1 MDSKPCRP
9 DPLPN
14 TRPSCVRQTDKLRS
28 NMEVLEKRDKLRAC
42 FEEIEDDALTIGD
55 KIGEGQDP
63 IPEPKTQNPKP

>member
-1 MDSKPCRP
+1 
-9 DPLPN
+9 
-14 TRPSCVRQTDKLRS
+14 
-28 NMEVLEKRDKLRAC
+28 MEVLEKRDKLRAC